1 MKKKA
6 YVALGSN
13 LSQPAQQLQQA
24 IWAIGELSDV
34 SLLKCS
40 RFYASKPVGY
50 ADQPDFVNAV
60 LAVQTNLTPPALLS
74 VLLDLEQKMGRVR
87 LFTNGPRVIDLDLLW
102 HESGDSLTPELELP
116 HPRMTARAFVMYP
129 LAELAPDLYLR
140 KNDALTVA
148 EQAALLSKQELTPLA
163 FEALCSKRNG

>member
-13 LSQPAQQLQQA
+13 LLQPTEQLQQA
-24 IWAIGELSDV
+24 IWSIGERSDL

-50 ADQPDFVNAV
+50 ANQPDFVNAV
-60 LAVQTNLTPPALLS
+60 LAIETQLTPQVLLS
-74 VLLDLEQKMGRVR
+74 TLLALEQKMGRVR
-87 LFTNGPRVIDLDLLW
+87 GLANGPRVIDLDLLW
-102 HESGDSLTPELELP
+102 HESGDNLTAELELP
-116 HPRMTARAFVMYP
+116 HPRMTARGFVMYP

-140 KNDALTVA
+140 HNDALTVA
-148 EQAALLSKQELTPLA
+148 QQAVLLPKIDLVPLA
-163 FEALCSKRNG
+163 FQVKLSPS

>member
-13 LSQPAQQLQQA
+13 LLQPAEQLQQA
-24 IWAIGELSDV
+24 IWAIGELPEV

-50 ADQPDFVNAV
+50 ANQPDFVNAV
-60 LAVQTNLTPPALLS
+60 LAIQTSLSPQALLS
-74 VLLDLEQKMGRVR
+74 ALLALEQKMGRVR
-87 LFTNGPRVIDLDLLW
+87 LFANGPRVIDLDLLW
-102 HESGDSLTPELELP
+102 HESGDSSTLELELP
-116 HPRMTARAFVMYP
+116 HPRMTARGFVMYP

-148 EQAALLSKQELTPLA
+148 EQAVLLSNKDLILLDFVVNLMQ
-163 FEALCSKRNG
+163 R